1 MRLSKEEELEATGTD
16 FQWTEVPETP
26 MKDEKSRRKR
36 NVFRSV
42 PETPRKDRHS
52 RKRTV
57 RQASGCNSDYDEE
70 DPDDDFHGTPEPSS
84 DPVEEDIT
92 DFTGYPFRIIG
103 DIYDLIYLLPF
114 SDETLVECPVCQ
126 RRVRLDIINAHID
139 NGCQSTSSEVGSS
152 NERRSKK
159 SEWSKILG
167 GARKDDKGK
176 GKQKLVFFFNFLP
189 SFCLVLYNTN
199 QVCKPRPVGSST
211 KSTVHGYER

>member
-103 DIYDLIYLLPF
+103 DIYDLIYLLPSPF
-114 SDETLVECPVCQ
+114 FRRNACGMSSVPET
-126 RRVRLDIINAHID
+126 
-139 NGCQSTSSEVGSS
+139 SEVRYYQCSY
-152 NERRSKK
+152 RQ
-159 SEWSKILG
+159 WLPI
-167 GARKDDKGK
+167 D
-176 GKQKLVFFFNFLP
+176 VF
-189 SFCLVLYNTN
+189 
-199 QVCKPRPVGSST
+199 
-211 KSTVHGYER
+211 